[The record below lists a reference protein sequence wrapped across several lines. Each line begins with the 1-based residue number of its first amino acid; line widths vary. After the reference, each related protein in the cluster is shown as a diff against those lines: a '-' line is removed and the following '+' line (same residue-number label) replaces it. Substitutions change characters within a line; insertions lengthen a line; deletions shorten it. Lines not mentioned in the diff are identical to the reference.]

1 MTPQA
6 VKNLIEQRNVSFVKA
21 VDEQVIPLSNSYYHL
36 TIVSLLQACTNGE
49 DPVRLVQHA
58 ARDHIPVNPKD
69 RKRED
74 SPVKNVPDV
83 STRPSI
89 LEVIE
94 EIKKEVWYHDQIVEQ
109 RSFEA
114 HEAEFGAPL
123 TYPMFVWVP
132 ERRVPRG
139 PLDATF

>member
-1 MTPQA
+1 
-6 VKNLIEQRNVSFVKA
+6 
-21 VDEQVIPLSNSYYHL
+21 L
-36 TIVSLLQACTNGE
+36 TIVSLLQACANGE
-49 DPVRLVQHA
+49 DPVQLVQQA

-74 SPVKNVPDV
+74 SPVKNIPDV

-94 EIKKEVWYHDQIVEQ
+94 EIKEQEWYHDQIVEQ

-114 HEAEFGAPL
+114 HEAEFGVSL
-123 TYPMFVWVP
+123 SH
-132 ERRVPRG
+132 
-139 PLDATF
+139 L

>member
-1 MTPQA
+1 MLTLGNA
-6 VKNLIEQRNVSFVKA
+6 S
-21 VDEQVIPLSNSYYHL
+21 YHL
-36 TIVSLLQACTNGE
+36 TLVSLLQACTNGE
-49 DPVRLVQHA
+49 DPVGLVQQA

-69 RKRED
+69 KKRED

-94 EIKKEVWYHDQIVEQ
+94 EIKKEDWYHDQIVEQ

-114 HEAEFGAPL
+114 HEAELGAPL
-123 TYPMFVWVP
+123 NHLCVRLNP
-132 ERRVPRG
+132 
-139 PLDATF
+139 

>member
-1 MTPQA
+1 MLP
-6 VKNLIEQRNVSFVKA
+6 F
-21 VDEQVIPLSNSYYHL
+21 SNSYYHL

-49 DPVRLVQHA
+49 DPVGLVQQA

-94 EIKKEVWYHDQIVEQ
+94 ELKKEEWYHDQIVEQ
-109 RSFEA
+109 RSFGA
-114 HEAEFGAPL
+114 CEAEFGAAL
-123 TYPMFVWVP
+123 NHLCA
-132 ERRVPRG
+132 R
-139 PLDATF
+139 

>member
-1 MTPQA
+1 VLP
-6 VKNLIEQRNVSFVKA
+6 I
-21 VDEQVIPLSNSYYHL
+21 SNSYYHL

-49 DPVRLVQHA
+49 DPIGLVQQA

-94 EIKKEVWYHDQIVEQ
+94 EIRKEGWYHNQIVEQ

-114 HEAEFGAPL
+114 REAEYGVSLNHLCAPL
-123 TYPMFVWVP
+123 GHH
-132 ERRVPRG
+132 RRVTQGTSQHHFLAISRRG
-139 PLDATF
+139 